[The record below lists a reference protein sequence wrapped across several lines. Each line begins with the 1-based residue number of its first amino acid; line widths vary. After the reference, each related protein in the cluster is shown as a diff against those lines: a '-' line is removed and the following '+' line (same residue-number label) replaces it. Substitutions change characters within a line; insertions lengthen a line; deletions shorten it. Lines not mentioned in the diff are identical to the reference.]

1 MEMHLVFF
9 RKQYSNIQSAM
20 ESLDDL
26 VVLSFSF
33 HVRWKIV
40 ENSCVTSAINFFIFQ
55 LNDIDNSY
63 YVEFIEVLP
72 RILEP
77 KSVAELTHSN
87 SITDLILNDL
97 DEYYMY
103 RGSLMLSPCSEN
115 VMWIDFKQTIPLSRS
130 QVLSFLSIFACF
142 TFIFLLMCEID
153 ENGWL
158 MH

>member
-33 HVRWKIV
+33 HVRLKIM
-40 ENSCVTSAINFFIFQ
+40 EYSSVTSAKPFYIFQ
-55 LNDIDNSY
+55 LDDIDNSY
-63 YVEFIEVLP
+63 YVEFIEVLA

-103 RGSLMLSPCSEN
+103 RGSLMVSPCSEN

-130 QVLSFLSIFACF
+130 QVPTVLSIFGCF
-142 TFIFLLMCEID
+142 SIIFD
-153 ENGWL
+153 
-158 MH
+158 